1 MRKFFISLIFINIV
15 LLISCSSQQ
24 PKLGEEHTNII
35 LLIPDALRAKQLPCY
50 GYQKIKTRTI
60 DNLAKNGVIFEN
72 CFVKQPG
79 TPVSFS
85 NLFSGSWDVS
95 TGLKKNEK
103 TLAQYLKEKGYYTV
117 GFVSSRILW
126 SPEHYEKGK
135 AKNEFNRG
143 FDEYIQDASLEKYPY
158 HRKSKDTT
166 KDILA
171 WLGKNKNFP
180 FFLFAHYMDPHSPH
194 KPSYDAQIELI
205 DKEIGKVIKKLKEL
219 SLYDNSLIIF
229 TSDHGESLGDP
240 VADHA
245 SPTGHG
251 WFLYL
256 EQIQVPLIVKFPK
269 NKYIK
274 SVSQIVR
281 NIDIMPTIL
290 EYIGAK
296 YDKRQMNGK
305 SLLPAIEKNKNL
317 GLISYHRTGV
327 TRVCPEGSES
337 IVFSDQDE
345 LFQYIQGQ
353 YSDRIRELYNI
364 TLDPDERN
372 NLYHDAQYENLVVNA
387 KQLLG
392 ELNKKQKALHKEESS
407 RSSEKIDE
415 KELRALKSL
424 GYIAGGAPAPDIRKR
439 LFIMRKNLGNLGFL
453 NYYDFIRHNRWGL
466 NIRDKYYAIKIIT
479 LDNKKYFII
488 ANKNKEL
495 FRRRKK
501 GGFHSLNIDN
511 VQDIALDHQQATLY
525 ILQNGKLKIM
535 DVEGKIKGYTLPGI
549 KKFSSCQ
556 GIYIDHHNNIYI
568 FEKEKI
574 IKFDK
579 SRKPIG
585 YYNISDMNSNRFAV
599 DEEENI
605 FAAQENKIMKYD
617 KGGIFIKSFGNKDIL
632 NGISSIAID
641 KDNRIWILEKE
652 SPSVIIYDGKGN
664 KITSFKY
671 NAYKFEKRRWSMGQ
685 PVPTKQLF
693 ICRDKIYIVDNWE
706 SILVYSLIK
715 AS

>member
-1 MRKFFISLIFINIV
+1 M
-15 LLISCSSQQ
+15 
-24 PKLGEEHTNII
+24 
-35 LLIPDALRAKQLPCY
+35 
-50 GYQKIKTRTI
+50 
-60 DNLAKNGVIFEN
+60 
-72 CFVKQPG
+72 
-79 TPVSFS
+79 
-85 NLFSGSWDVS
+85 
-95 TGLKKNEK
+95 
-103 TLAQYLKEKGYYTV
+103 
-117 GFVSSRILW
+117 SSRILW

-143 FDEYIQDASLEKYPY
+143 FDEYIQDVSLKKYPY

-166 KDILA
+166 KDILK
-171 WLGKNKNFP
+171 WLKKNKNLP

-194 KPSYDAQIELI
+194 KPSYDAQIKLI
-205 DKEIGKVIKKLKEL
+205 DKEVGKVIKKLKEL

-256 EQIQVPLIVKFPK
+256 EQIQVPLIIKFPK

-274 SVSQIVR
+274 SVSQIIR

-296 YDKRQMNGK
+296 FDKRQINGK
-305 SLLPAIEKNKNL
+305 SLLPAIERNENL
-317 GLISYHRTGV
+317 GLISYHSTGS

-337 IVFSDQDE
+337 IIFSDKNAI
-345 LFQYIQGQ
+345 FQYIQGQ

-364 TLDPDERN
+364 TLDPDEQN
-372 NLYHDAQYENLVVNA
+372 NLYHDVQYENLVVNA

-392 ELNKKQKALHKEESS
+392 KFSKKQKLLRKEEPSKAT
-407 RSSEKIDE
+407 EKLDE
-415 KELRALKSL
+415 KELMALKSL
-424 GYIAGGAPAPDIRKR
+424 GYIAGGAPAPDKRKGPF
-439 LFIMRKNLGNLGFL
+439 LMNKKLGNLGFL
-453 NYYDFIRHNRWGL
+453 RYHDFIRHKRWGL
-466 NIRDKYYAIKIIT
+466 NIRDEYYAIKIIT
-479 LDNKKYFII
+479 VDNKQYFII

-501 GGFHSLNIDN
+501 GGFHSLNINN

-525 ILQNGKLKIM
+525 ILQKGKIKIM
-535 DVEGKIKGYTLPGI
+535 EVGGKIKGYTLPSI

-579 SRKPIG
+579 DRNSARF
-585 YYNISDMNSNRFAV
+585 YDISGVNSDRFVV

-605 FAAQENKIMKYD
+605 FVALENKIIKYD
-617 KGGIFIKSFGNKDIL
+617 KSGIFIKSFGNKDIL
-632 NGISSIAID
+632 NGISSIKAD
-641 KDNRIWILEKE
+641 KDNRVWILEKE
-652 SPSVIIYDGKGN
+652 SPSVIIYDGEGN

-671 NAYKFEKRRWSMGQ
+671 NAYKFEKRKRAMGQ

-706 SILVYSLIK
+706 SILVYSLI
-715 AS
+715 